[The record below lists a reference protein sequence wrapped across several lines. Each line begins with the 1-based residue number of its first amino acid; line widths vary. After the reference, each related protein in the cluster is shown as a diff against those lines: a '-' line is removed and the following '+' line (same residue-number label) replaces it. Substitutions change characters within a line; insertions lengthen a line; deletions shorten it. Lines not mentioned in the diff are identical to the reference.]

1 MDFNDRQYYLNRE
14 CTGLS
19 FNQRVLREST
29 SKDNPL
35 LERLHF
41 IAISCS
47 NLDEFF
53 MIRVAGL
60 KHLIE
65 SGVKHHDIS
74 GLTPQGQMDA
84 VSRIA
89 HEQMHDIDR
98 CLKATLAELK
108 EHGIHFVQPT
118 DLDAKQELWLTEF
131 FEREIFPVVTPMG
144 IDPSHP
150 FPFLTSK
157 SLNLAVHL
165 KRPEDKEVRLAILP
179 VPVSVLGR
187 LIKVPELQHYL
198 YLEDILSYFA
208 ERFFTGYEIL
218 ETTPFRI
225 TRDADLDIREDV
237 DDLLLE
243 VEKSLEKRRKGAAV
257 RLEIAKSCS

>member
-14 CTGLS
+14 CTWLS

-35 LERLHF
+35 LERLRF

-89 HEQMHDIDR
+89 H
-98 CLKATLAELK
+98 
-108 EHGIHFVQPT
+108 
-118 DLDAKQELWLTEF
+118 
-131 FEREIFPVVTPMG
+131 
-144 IDPSHP
+144 
-150 FPFLTSK
+150 
-157 SLNLAVHL
+157 
-165 KRPEDKEVRLAILP
+165 
-179 VPVSVLGR
+179 
-187 LIKVPELQHYL
+187 
-198 YLEDILSYFA
+198 
-208 ERFFTGYEIL
+208 
-218 ETTPFRI
+218 
-225 TRDADLDIREDV
+225 
-237 DDLLLE
+237 
-243 VEKSLEKRRKGAAV
+243 
-257 RLEIAKSCS
+257 